1 MLGFDCLTASEAR
14 DLRNTATSETI
25 RARIKLADSRVT
37 QASLMASPPEFAYK
51 INNKYMDIFV
61 DISILQIKK
70 ILEFARL

>member
-51 INNKYMDIFV
+51 INNKIYGYFYGYINSSNQKNPL
-61 DISILQIKK
+61 IC
-70 ILEFARL
+70 